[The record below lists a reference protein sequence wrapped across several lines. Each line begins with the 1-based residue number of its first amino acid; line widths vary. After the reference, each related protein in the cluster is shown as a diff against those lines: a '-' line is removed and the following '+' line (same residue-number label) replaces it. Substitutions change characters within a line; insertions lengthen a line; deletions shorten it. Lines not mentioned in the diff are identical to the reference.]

1 MPPRPLSSDCDLES
15 LYRTHAN
22 ALMALAFRLT
32 GSSADAED
40 VLHDVFLGLPEAMRH
55 YEERGSMASW
65 LKRLT
70 VRVALTRMRGE
81 SRRREDSL
89 DLLPEPARD
98 GDASRL
104 GDREA
109 LASALAALPDTLRAV
124 FVLREVEGC
133 SHSEI
138 AALLD
143 ISAGAS
149 AVRLSRAI
157 RQLRL
162 ALEQMA

>member
-1 MPPRPLSSDCDLES
+1 MPPRPLAADSDLES
-15 LYRTHAN
+15 IYRRHAN

-40 VLHDVFLGLPEAMRH
+40 VLHDVFPGLPEALRR
-55 YEERGSMASW
+55 YEERGSLVSW
-65 LKRLT
+65 LKRVT

-81 SRRREDSL
+81 SRRREDPL
-89 DLLPEPARD
+89 DNLPEPSVE

-109 LASALAALPDTLRAV
+109 LASALAALPHTLRAV
-124 FVLREVEGC
+124 FVLREVEGY
-133 SHSEI
+133 SHTEI

-143 ISAGAS
+143 ITAGAS

-162 ALEQMA
+162 DLERMA